1 MIKDIL
7 NTFKKPLIVLGV
19 IVVVFIALRVILPVV
34 NNATI
39 NNSPIVEIKA
49 ENDVSYAQGDE
60 ISPSDFTVTAIH
72 ESGKENT
79 LSSDEFTI
87 DRKSPRRTGKT
98 TSVEIALK
106 SDEKI
111 KTKVNVSN
119 ERNKVVS
126 FECGFPDVTK
136 VRAVLYSN
144 GELCFEGEG
153 DVLRYED
160 GAYPWMDYD
169 TMDESP
175 ITAVSFEEDVTPA
188 YLDGYFA
195 NIETLT
201 YVANIPD
208 TVESLNGTFSGC
220 IALTR
225 LPDLDDCTKLQDMT
239 GAFMECTALTEIPA
253 IPENVRT
260 IDSMCSGCI
269 LLQDSPDLSEA
280 TSVISSI
287 ATFSGCS
294 VLTNAEVAPQT
305 VNMSEMFESCI
316 NLKEM
321 PEIPATV
328 TNMDSAFNNNA
339 SLSVVTS
346 IPASVQHLS
355 NAFNGCS
362 KLTGTFQIDADPED
376 YQSIFAEAA
385 IATDLDLTG
394 ASSAL
399 DVMALTAGEDTHIT
413 VNGAAPDPEAEYDP
427 DGI

>member
-1 MIKDIL
+1 
-7 NTFKKPLIVLGV
+7 
-19 IVVVFIALRVILPVV
+19 
-34 NNATI
+34 
-39 NNSPIVEIKA
+39 
-49 ENDVSYAQGDE
+49 
-60 ISPSDFTVTAIH
+60 
-72 ESGKENT
+72 
-79 LSSDEFTI
+79 
-87 DRKSPRRTGKT
+87 
-98 TSVEIALK
+98 
-106 SDEKI
+106 
-111 KTKVNVSN
+111 
-119 ERNKVVS
+119 
-126 FECGFPDVTK
+126 
-136 VRAVLYSN
+136 
-144 GELCFEGEG
+144 
-153 DVLRYED
+153 
-160 GAYPWMDYD
+160 
-169 TMDESP
+169 
-175 ITAVSFEEDVTPA
+175 
-188 YLDGYFA
+188 
-195 NIETLT
+195 
-201 YVANIPD
+201 
-208 TVESLNGTFSGC
+208 
-220 IALTR
+220 
-225 LPDLDDCTKLQDMT
+225 
-239 GAFMECTALTEIPA
+239 MECTALTEIPA

-376 YQSIFAEAA
+376 YQSMFAEAA

-413 VNGAAPDPEAEYDP
+413 VNGAAPDPEAEYDS